1 MIDVG
6 APRQSGP
13 SAQRCP
19 GLKQAEDWR
28 DPEGP
33 WNRKDLW
40 RWISDD
46 VLHCLMCLRKCEPQK
61 VHMEAQG
68 RKLGWSKRRPFCF
81 LNPWNVELTE
91 AKMRMNYCWGQGA
104 RSSGRY
110 DGVLK
115 VSSWADSYQSA
126 DNFCFIFIF
135 CLDEKLP
142 VFVLWQNK
150 QNCTIHNLC
159 KSCCVFLYGSG
170 MFLSVT
176 AFFPFERSGG
186 MYSFTSPLN

>member
-1 MIDVG
+1 
-6 APRQSGP
+6 
-13 SAQRCP
+13 
-19 GLKQAEDWR
+19 
-28 DPEGP
+28 
-33 WNRKDLW
+33 
-40 RWISDD
+40 
-46 VLHCLMCLRKCEPQK
+46 
-61 VHMEAQG
+61 
-68 RKLGWSKRRPFCF
+68 
-81 LNPWNVELTE
+81 
-91 AKMRMNYCWGQGA
+91 MRMNYCWGQGA

-186 MYSFTSPLN
+186 MYSLPHP